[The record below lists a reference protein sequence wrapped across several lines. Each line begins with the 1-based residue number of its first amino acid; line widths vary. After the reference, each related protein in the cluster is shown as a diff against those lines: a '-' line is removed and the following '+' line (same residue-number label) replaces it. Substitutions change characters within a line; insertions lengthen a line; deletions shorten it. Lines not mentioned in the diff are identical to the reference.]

1 MKKKILITE
10 RQLDRLVSF
19 IIEADNPN
27 NVQSN
32 NAENSIDNGP
42 SDGANDDVDNE
53 KKKKEEEEKNKKILE
68 EIKGE
73 FNRGLNGAKPCD
85 DITIWFGDVDEEDK
99 WIFEKLSI
107 LILRVLSIGTDG
119 MSVKSINVEGN
130 LPLKKNE
137 IYMIKFNDCFNIE
150 NSGAYL
156 RFYLL
161 GNELK
166 PEEDPNIIKTFNI
179 RKFLSFEVISNKNNC
194 KKPIVNV
201 NDISI
206 KQAKLYKGQV
216 DKILKSMEY
225 TPGLFGMNNIFF
237 FPKGFSAMDDILS
250 KYGLSVDKH
259 HHYYNDDEVVFKII
273 GEIKDENFKKNTN
286 IKGIINFENNI
297 IVDEWLFE
305 VPKGQKILKGEIF
318 NVNVYELILKT
329 KEFKYKTKIEILDTK
344 RKNDNDNYND
354 NEIKQINN
362 PTNTT
367 DSAKQTKTDSLNTNI
382 TSKNTNTNNEKS
394 EPNQTSTKS
403 ASNGTGNI
411 A

>member
-42 SDGANDDVDNE
+42 SDGANDGVDNE
-53 KKKKEEEEKNKKILE
+53 KKKKEEDKKNEKILE

-85 DITIWFGDVDEEDK
+85 DICIWFGDVDEENK

-107 LILRVLSIGTDG
+107 LILRVLSIGADG
-119 MSVKSINVEGN
+119 LSLKAIEVKGE
-130 LPLKKNE
+130 LPFKEDK

-150 NSGAYL
+150 NGEAYL

-161 GNELK
+161 GNELN

-179 RKFLSFEVISNKNNC
+179 KKFLSFEVISNKNNC

-206 KQAKLYKGQV
+206 KQAKLYKRQV

-237 FPKGFSAMDDILS
+237 LPKGFSAMDDILS
-250 KYGLSVDKH
+250 KYGLSVNRHNYHED
-259 HHYYNDDEVVFKII
+259 NVVFNILEKP
-273 GEIKDENFKKNTN
+273 KKGGFEKNAY
-286 IKGIINFENNI
+286 IKGIIDFEHNI
-297 IVDEWLFE
+297 KVGEWLFE
-305 VPKGQKILKGEIF
+305 VPKDQKISKGQIF
-318 NVNVYELILKT
+318 NVNVYKVTSKT
-329 KEFKYKTKIEILDTK
+329 KVFQYKTKIEILGLGIEDEK
-344 RKNDNDNYND
+344 YIENKKNTELSKPAELVKPNLST
-354 NEIKQINN
+354 
-362 PTNTT
+362 TNTPT
-367 DSAKQTKTDSLNTNI
+367 ENPNY
-382 TSKNTNTNNEKS
+382 NNEKS
-394 EPNQTSTKS
+394 NQTSTTPTS
-403 ASNGTGNI
+403 SSTGTMG
-411 A
+411 